1 MSLQELLPRLSIVR
15 SDGESK
21 IQRFWRWWSGE
32 ILHFVPPRIREALDS
47 KERVL
52 LVSVRDREMVVEY
65 RHGSDRQVVDTIGL
79 FGSPGGDAAS
89 SPAAQREADSVIVEL
104 PPTIAVRRQV
114 TLPLGTEDRIAEV
127 LGYEMDRL
135 TPFAKDDV
143 YSHHRVAKRDTARGI
158 ICIDLVVALKKTVD
172 ELLSALE
179 QRGINA
185 SKVTLSGA
193 AASTDRG
200 LALVNLLPQQK
211 RSSVASRWPMIP
223 SALTVLAAML
233 VMAAIAYPLVQQ
245 NIVLGQLEKE
255 VSELAPAAIAAGKT
269 RDDIATAAR
278 QSGFF
283 AEKWASMPTK
293 IRVLDELTQVVP
305 DDTWLTR
312 IQMDGATVRIHGESE
327 GASSLIGLIE
337 ASDLFRDVRFSSPVT
352 KNPRTS
358 NDRFVIEVQ
367 VEVEGAPGE

>member
-1 MSLQELLPRLSIVR
+1 M
-15 SDGESK
+15 
-21 IQRFWRWWSGE
+21 
-32 ILHFVPPRIREALDS
+32 
-47 KERVL
+47 
-52 LVSVRDREMVVEY
+52 
-65 RHGSDRQVVDTIGL
+65 
-79 FGSPGGDAAS
+79 
-89 SPAAQREADSVIVEL
+89 
-104 PPTIAVRRQV
+104 
-114 TLPLGTEDRIAEV
+114 

-158 ICIDLVVALKKTVD
+158 ICIDLVIALKKTVD
-172 ELLSALE
+172 ELLSVLE

-193 AASTDRG
+193 AASNRPRPG
-200 LALVNLLPQQK
+200 IGQPVCHSKSVP
-211 RSSVASRWPMIP
+211 SVASRWPIIP
-223 SALTVLAAML
+223 SALTVLAAVL

-245 NIVLGQLEKE
+245 NIVLGQLENE

-337 ASDLFRDVRFSSPVT
+337 ASDLFRDVRFSSPGDQEIRGHQT
-352 KNPRTS
+352 TASSSKYRLKW
-358 NDRFVIEVQ
+358 RC
-367 VEVEGAPGE
+367 APDE